1 MASPNSGYPIQY
13 HSLSAHAKLPL
24 RFRRKSELQ
33 YLSLPSFC
41 LFFSQLSF
49 FLFVNTEALW
59 RLDQPGQRPK
69 LLWQHSCS
77 IVQFICHQGHMVVLF
92 Q

>member
-33 YLSLPSFC
+33 YPSLFSPILLSTNF
-41 LFFSQLSF
+41 
-49 FLFVNTEALW
+49 
-59 RLDQPGQRPK
+59 
-69 LLWQHSCS
+69 
-77 IVQFICHQGHMVVLF
+77 VLF
-92 Q
+92 LTKGLFGA